1 MINIIQMGGFFVK
14 IISIINDLNN
24 GKKMPLLSKELG
36 ISKDTLRR
44 RLNELGYKYDNSAK
58 KYMFVGKDTDKNKAD
73 NMVFDVENNKNVIN
87 KSDKNQIGIIKK
99 EEDNRLKFTEKEVEN
114 LKKISS
120 MMQGSD
126 IRLFLD
132 LAYLPSNE
140 KTKRSTIDISQKIHD
155 DFEVFAKGFAK
166 RRISKNSL
174 IELALTEFMKKYQG

>member
-1 MINIIQMGGFFVK
+1 MK
-14 IISIINDLNN
+14 IISVINDLNN
-24 GKKMPLLSKELG
+24 GKKMPLLAEELE

-58 KYMFVGKDTDKNKAD
+58 KYMFVGKETEKNKID
-73 NMVFDVENNKNVIN
+73 NMDFDVKNTKKTIN
-87 KSDKNQIGIIKK
+87 KSDKNKKKIIEK
-99 EEDNRLKFTEKEVEN
+99 EETNQSEFTEEEVKN

-120 MMQGSD
+120 MMQGND

-140 KTKRSTIDISQKIHD
+140 ETKRSTIEISQKIHD
-155 DFEVFAKGFAK
+155 DFEIFAKQFAN

-174 IELALTEFMKKYQG
+174 IELAFTEFMQKYN